1 MTAINK
7 IIKSF
12 RGRLIIAFMLA
23 IFTAFLVM
31 GTLFSSEVNTALRM
45 DRAEQLQEATNEI
58 VRVVIN
64 KINSGDADLTK
75 DSDIASY
82 LDFVNRTYGAY
93 VWMVAPNGLILMDTG
108 IPAEATTQMIN
119 LPDDRVGEEIEPG
132 ELPSYGEGQR
142 PLLGMDH
149 VGLNAHPYGTIYT
162 GGNYLG
168 LFGNSRTQV
177 WLSVVRPVYDIA
189 GNPALVI
196 QVHER
201 YNINAA
207 VVDFLVE
214 AMRLS
219 VSIAFLIAFI
229 MIVVISLSISRPLK
243 ELSEAANR
251 VAMGDLSVRV
261 KRPVHKPSIWSRR
274 KKLSPEQQAA
284 MEQAA
289 VEIDEISVLIET
301 FNRMIERLDHANS
314 DRRDF
319 ISSISHDLRTPLT
332 SISGFVGGMIDGTIP
347 PERYDH
353 YLEIVQ
359 SEAKRLS
366 NLVSE
371 MNDAV
376 KLDTNDLTYNFVPFA
391 VGNMINNVVSSL
403 ESLILPKQISVQTN
417 ISEISGMKVIGDEE
431 QLSRVLYNLV
441 SNAIKFTPEEGVI
454 AVMVQ
459 HPVGSR
465 SIEVIVEDS
474 GPGIDE
480 QDLAHIFERFYKSD
494 RSRTGHQG
502 SGLGLYIA
510 RSILTA
516 HGQHISVGQSQMGGA
531 KFTFTLQ
538 LA

>member
-1 MTAINK
+1 
-7 IIKSF
+7 
-12 RGRLIIAFMLA
+12 MLA
-23 IFTAFLVM
+23 IFTAFLVL
-31 GTLFSSEVNTALRM
+31 GLLFSSEVNTALRM
-45 DRAEQLQEATNEI
+45 DRAEQLQEAANEI

-64 KINSGDADLTK
+64 KINSGDSDLTK
-75 DSDIASY
+75 DSDIATY

-93 VWMVAPNGLILMDTG
+93 VWMVAPNGVILMDTG
-108 IPAEATTQMIN
+108 IPAEATHHMIN
-119 LPDDRVGEEIEPG
+119 LPEDLIGEDIKAGQLPG
-132 ELPSYGEGQR
+132 YGEGQR
-142 PLLGMDH
+142 PLLETEY
-149 VGLNAHPYGTIYT
+149 VGADTHPYGTIYT

-168 LFGNSRTQV
+168 LFGSSRREV
-177 WLSVVRPVYDIA
+177 WLSVVRPVYDVA
-189 GNPALVI
+189 GNVALVL

-201 YNINAA
+201 YNVNAA
-207 VVDFLVE
+207 VFEFLLE

-219 VSIAFLIAFI
+219 ITIAFI
-229 MIVVISLSISRPLK
+229 IAIIVIVVISKSISRPLK
-243 ELSEAANR
+243 DLSYAANQA
-251 VAMGDLSVRV
+251 AMGDLSVRV
-261 KRPVHKPSIWSRR
+261 NKPVHKPSTWRRRR
-274 KKLSPEQQAA
+274 KLTADQEADLDDA
-284 MEQAA
+284 T
-289 VEIDEISVLIET
+289 VEIDEISVLIDT
-301 FNRMIERLDHANS
+301 FNRMIERLDHSNS

-359 SEAKRLS
+359 SEAKRLA
-366 NLVSE
+366 NLVNE

-376 KLDTNDLTYNFVPFA
+376 KLDTNAVAYNFVPFA
-391 VGNMINNVVSSL
+391 IGDMVNNVVSSL

-417 ISEISGMKVIGDEE
+417 ITELKQIKVIGDEE

-441 SNAIKFTPEEGVI
+441 SNAIKFTPAEGVI
-454 AVMVQ
+454 AVMVV

-465 SIEVIVEDS
+465 MVEVIVEDS

-480 QDLAHIFERFYKSD
+480 QDIPHIFERFYKSD

-516 HGQHISVGQSQMGGA
+516 HGQHITVGRSQMGGA

-538 LA
+538 IA

>member
-1 MTAINK
+1 M
-7 IIKSF
+7 
-12 RGRLIIAFMLA
+12 MA

-31 GTLFSSEVNTALRM
+31 GALFSSEVNTALRM
-45 DRAEQLQEATNEI
+45 ERADQLQEATSEI

-64 KINSGDADLTK
+64 KINSGDTDLTK
-75 DSDIASY
+75 DSDIATY

-108 IPAEATTQMIN
+108 IPAEATPRMIN
-119 LPDDRVGEEIEPG
+119 LPEEMVGRDILPG
-132 ELPSYGEGQR
+132 ELPDYGTGQR
-142 PLLGMDH
+142 PLLELEY
-149 VGLNAHPYGTIYT
+149 VGLDSNPYGTIYT

-177 WLSVVRPVYDIA
+177 WLTVIRPVYDVA
-189 GNPALVI
+189 GNTALVI

-201 YNINAA
+201 FDINSA
-207 VVDFLVE
+207 VVDFMLQ
-214 AMRLS
+214 AMRVS
-219 VSIAFLIAFI
+219 VTIAFI
-229 MIVVISLSISRPLK
+229 IALVMIIVISKSISKPLND
-243 ELSEAANR
+243 LSQAANQA
-251 VAMGDLSVRV
+251 AMGDLSVRV
-261 KRPVHKPSIWSRR
+261 EKVER
-274 KKLSPEQQAA
+274 KKLTWNRRNKEGELQDEIEHTPI
-284 MEQAA
+284 
-289 VEIDEISVLIET
+289 EIDEITVLIDT
-301 FNRMIERLDHANS
+301 FNHMIERLDHANS

-366 NLVSE
+366 NLVNE

-376 KLDTNDLTYNFVPFA
+376 KLDTNALTYNFAPFA
-391 VGNMINNVVSSL
+391 IGDLITSVVSSL
-403 ESLILPKQISVQTN
+403 ESLILPKSISVQTN
-417 ISEISGMKVIGDEE
+417 ISEIAKLKVIGDEE

-441 SNAIKFTPEEGVI
+441 SNAIKFTPDEGVI
-454 AVMVQ
+454 AVMV
-459 HPVGSR
+459 HHNPGSR
-465 SIEVIVEDS
+465 MLEVIVEDS

-480 QDLAHIFERFYKSD
+480 LDAPHVFERFYKSD

-510 RSILTA
+510 RSILAA
-516 HGQHISVGQSQMGGA
+516 HGQHIVLGRSQMGGA